1 MGSLSRRGFH
11 FSSPSTARGFT
22 PLGEVESD
30 PIGVLIAARSEAS
43 GALVDVRVLAPTL
56 RKDPAFMRRLGHAM
70 DILREVRHTNLV
82 SVMSFDKKV
91 GAVVYEAVRG
101 STLSQLVAGQEPLQL
116 AASLVLLE
124 DTISGLEALQN
135 AGVVH
140 GNLTADSVV
149 LETTGAVLL
158 RDAGTWAPH
167 GAGRLAEQQPY
178 TAPEVL
184 AGASPTP
191 ASDLYA
197 ATAVFLES
205 VGGRASK
212 LGMRTDLR
220 SLLNE
225 GMAKNPSERSATF
238 SAFRRELDDYARAT
252 FGESWRKDGRAL
264 LITAAAA
271 QATRAIRVSS
281 PSDSLTESGDE
292 AVAAVAILRSP
303 APRHPAMLWG
313 AGMLG
318 FAVLLVAVVLLRGLS
333 AGESPT
339 TALLSGPF
347 NGISTLFGG
356 HASPSPSPN
365 AAGPPPASVTV
376 PPGTTG
382 PNPIIDPTSP
392 TGPTPDPSGAP
403 GPTPKPNPG
412 LHSQTITFTTQRPI
426 GATYGGSYTASAASS
441 SGYPVVLTSLNK
453 LVCTAGGGNTF
464 DFVGVG
470 TCYLQA
476 SQAGNSLYNPAAN
489 TQSFLVGKAT
499 QTITDL
505 TSPSNPTYGGGY
517 TVTASAV
524 GGAVRFS
531 ADPSSVACSVS
542 SSGAVQF
549 TAAGQCII
557 DANQPG
563 SADYAA
569 APQSQLPFTV
579 AQASQTIS
587 ITSNAPCNPCATP
600 TQYQLAGTA
609 SSGLAVTFG
618 IDSSSTPGSCSISG
632 SVVTINGG
640 LGVPGTCVIDWF
652 QDGDQDYAP
661 AGVQSQSIGVL

>member
-1 MGSLSRRGFH
+1 
-11 FSSPSTARGFT
+11 
-22 PLGEVESD
+22 
-30 PIGVLIAARSEAS
+30 
-43 GALVDVRVLAPTL
+43 
-56 RKDPAFMRRLGHAM
+56 MRRLGHDM
-70 DILREVRHTNLV
+70 DVLREVRHTNLV

-101 STLSQLVAGQEPLQL
+101 STLSQLVAGQDPLQL

-167 GAGRLAEQQPY
+167 GTGLPAEQQPY
-178 TAPEVL
+178 AAPEVL

-271 QATRAIRVSS
+271 KASRAIRVSS

-303 APRHPAMLWG
+303 APRHPRVLWG

-318 FAVLLVAVVLLRGLS
+318 FAVLLVAVILVRGLS
-333 AGESPT
+333 AGESPAS
-339 TALLSGPF
+339 ALFGPF
-347 NGISTLFGG
+347 NGISSIIGG
-356 HASPSPSPN
+356 HATPSPSPS
-365 AAGPPPASVTV
+365 AAGPPPTSGTAA
-376 PPGTTG
+376 PGTTG
-382 PNPIIDPTSP
+382 PNPIVDPTSP
-392 TGPTPDPSGAP
+392 TGSTPDPSGAP

-412 LHSQTITFTTQRPI
+412 LHSQTITFTSLRPT

-464 DFVGVG
+464 DFIGVG

-499 QTITDL
+499 QTIDITS
-505 TSPSNPTYGGGY
+505 SPSNPTYGGSY
-517 TVTASAV
+517 TVIATAV
-524 GGAVRFS
+524 GGAVTFS
-531 ADPSSVACSVS
+531 ADASSVACSVS

-549 TAAGQCII
+549 TAAGECLI
-557 DANQPG
+557 DAHQAG
-563 SADYAA
+563 SADYTA
-569 APQSQLPFTV
+569 APQSQQPISV

-587 ITSNAPCNPCATP
+587 ITSNEPCNPCATP
-600 TQYQLAGTA
+600 TPYQLSGTA
-609 SSGLAVTFG
+609 SSGLSVTFG

-640 LGVPGTCVIDWF
+640 LGFPGTCVIDWF
-652 QDGDQDYAP
+652 QNGDQDYTAASP
-661 AGVQSQSIGVL
+661 QTQSIGVL